1 MTYLSVPS
9 AGATIRIL
17 LLAAT
22 PVARA
27 GLRAVLAA
35 EAADDLSIVGEAAP
49 GADLAAQIAS
59 LRPDVLVLDLA
70 LADDALLDTLA
81 ALTRAHPGLGLVL
94 LGPAGDEAV
103 REALG
108 AGARAY
114 LRLDASGRELAA
126 AVRAAALGLT
136 VLDPAAAGPLLD
148 SLAGAAA
155 GSVEPAEPG
164 PPLTARELQV
174 LQLLAQ
180 GYTNRGIAVRL
191 NISEHT
197 VKFHVGALLAKL
209 GAASRAEAVARAA
222 RQGLI
227 LV

>member
-1 MTYLSVPS
+1 MTDLP
-9 AGATIRIL
+9 AATAQTATRIL

-27 GLRAVLAA
+27 GLRALLAA
-35 EAADDLSIVGEAAP
+35 EEAGDLRLIGDAGLGVDLDERAEA
-49 GADLAAQIAS
+49 

-70 LADDALLDTLA
+70 LADDGLLERLQM
-81 ALTRAHPGLGLVL
+81 LTRARPGLGLVL
-94 LGPAGDEAV
+94 LGPPGDEAL
-103 REALG
+103 REGLG

-114 LRLDASGRELAA
+114 LRLDVSGGELAA

-136 VLDPAAAGPLLD
+136 VLDPAVAGPLL
-148 SLAGAAA
+148 STFTGQAA
-155 GSVEPAEPG
+155 SPVEPIEPG

-180 GYTNRGIAVRL
+180 GYTNRGIAAQLV
-191 NISEHT
+191 ISEHT
-197 VKFHVGALLAKL
+197 AKFHVGALLTKL